1 MSENDEAILTTIFI
15 LYLGVIKMQE
25 MAILLIFF
33 IVILIYDDIYY
44 KIVDLIPFD
53 VDDKEDNND
62 YVKNWCNC

>member
-25 MAILLIFF
+25 MALLLIFF

-53 VDDKEDNND
+53 VDDNED
-62 YVKNWCNC
+62 K

>member
-25 MAILLIFF
+25 IAILLIFF

-53 VDDKEDNND
+53 VDDNED
-62 YVKNWCNC
+62 K

>member
-53 VDDKEDNND
+53 VDDTADK
-62 YVKNWCNC
+62 

>member
-25 MAILLIFF
+25 TAILLIFF

-44 KIVDLIPFD
+44 KIIDLMQSD
-53 VDDKEDNND
+53 VDDKED
-62 YVKNWCNC
+62 KQ

>member
-53 VDDKEDNND
+53 VDDNED
-62 YVKNWCNC
+62 K

>member
-25 MAILLIFF
+25 MTILLIFF

-44 KIVDLIPFD
+44 KIIDLMQSD
-53 VDDKEDNND
+53 VDDKVD
-62 YVKNWCNC
+62 KQ

>member
-44 KIVDLIPFD
+44 KTIDLMQSD
-53 VDDKEDNND
+53 VDDKED
-62 YVKNWCNC
+62 KQ

>member
-15 LYLGVIKMQE
+15 LYLGVIKIQE

-53 VDDKEDNND
+53 VDDNED
-62 YVKNWCNC
+62 K

>member
-25 MAILLIFF
+25 IAILLIFF

-53 VDDKEDNND
+53 VDDKED
-62 YVKNWCNC
+62 K

>member
-25 MAILLIFF
+25 MATLLIFF
-33 IVILIYDDIYY
+33 VVILIYDDIYY

-53 VDDKEDNND
+53 VDDKED
-62 YVKNWCNC
+62 K

>member
-53 VDDKEDNND
+53 VDDKED
-62 YVKNWCNC
+62 K

>member
-25 MAILLIFF
+25 IAILLIFF
-33 IVILIYDDIYY
+33 IVISIYDDIYY

-53 VDDKEDNND
+53 VDDKED
-62 YVKNWCNC
+62 K